1 MQTCV
6 KRGIFILK
14 SVFLYLKSVI
24 ITMSEEDGHI
34 KALQEAVMKG
44 YSVSNGYMGYVDGRY
59 MLFVSQEEYREYYED
74 NIR

>member
-1 MQTCV
+1 
-6 KRGIFILK
+6 
-14 SVFLYLKSVI
+14 
-24 ITMSEEDGHI
+24 MSEEDGHI